1 MLCLFST
8 DLFVLCYYVRFEQ
21 SLSILIVF
29 WFILFGSRN
38 FFSDATDTQEENYR
52 AYKLFSMMDVDS
64 GGSISLRELYRV
76 LMGDAIR
83 YILVF
88 CVSGAIYC

>member
-1 MLCLFST
+1 MSISADSLAVTDKERESRICKDGASELHNITLTLCVHAAL
-8 DLFVLCYYVRFEQ
+8 
-21 SLSILIVF
+21 
-29 WFILFGSRN
+29 
-38 FFSDATDTQEENYR
+38 DTQEENYR

-83 YILVF
+83 
-88 CVSGAIYC
+88 